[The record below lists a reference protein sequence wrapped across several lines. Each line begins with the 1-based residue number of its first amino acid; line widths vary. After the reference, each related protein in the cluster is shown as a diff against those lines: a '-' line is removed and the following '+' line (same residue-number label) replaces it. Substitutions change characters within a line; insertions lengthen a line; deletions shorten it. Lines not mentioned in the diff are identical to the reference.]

1 MVNDHYIVAEE
12 WRPNFEPGYSQVNNL
27 RVWIRLPNL
36 PVENFD
42 PEILT
47 LIGDKVGRT
56 IRVDHTTR
64 TGTRGNYAR
73 ICVEVDLQKPLLSK
87 YRLKRRVRRIE
98 YEGLHVICYQCG
110 CYGHEKEA
118 CPTLRAVDMKIDA
131 VEGVTVM
138 PNPTFQ
144 PSEVDPPRPELEEE
158 YGPWMLAKKKT
169 HKRAVI
175 RGPTQS
181 TTPVHDQSKTAKGS
195 RFTVLTDEDVIHPI
209 IISKDGAS
217 SSNNDVSQRPKQSA
231 VAGDPSQPPSRR
243 GKDLEYG
250 HVTVFKR
257 PDSSHIPDPSAID
270 ETLKGVEPRLQ
281 NSAVSPVTEKKK
293 MANDVSKQKSDM
305 IKIGEGNSDKFKP
318 KVALRNANKNTEQ
331 GSRSKVHK
339 HESKVDK
346 SGLPTG
352 ALLPAENVGTGV

>member
-1 MVNDHYIVAEE
+1 MNPDDYERALFEGPWMVNDHYIVAEE

-98 YEGLHVICYQCG
+98 YEGLH
-110 CYGHEKEA
+110 
-118 CPTLRAVDMKIDA
+118 
-131 VEGVTVM
+131 
-138 PNPTFQ
+138 